1 MYPFLLILFSA
12 ALAAGLTIGLVSLNQ
27 NELILLTIN
36 GTESE
41 KSYAK
46 RVLPLLEDYHTLIV
60 SLVWTVYL
68 NFVSLYPS
76 NMWCMCNQLCS
87 VMHYISFYST
97 QSQMRLYQY
106 SYLASFTS
114 TMQFWLVTIWCLQI
128 HHFIILHQL

>member
-60 SLVWTVYL
+60 SLV
-68 NFVSLYPS
+68 
-76 NMWCMCNQLCS
+76 
-87 VMHYISFYST
+87 
-97 QSQMRLYQY
+97 
-106 SYLASFTS
+106 
-114 TMQFWLVTIWCLQI
+114 
-128 HHFIILHQL
+128 

>member
-1 MYPFLLILFSA
+1 LFSA

-60 SLVWTVYL
+60 SLV
-68 NFVSLYPS
+68 
-76 NMWCMCNQLCS
+76 
-87 VMHYISFYST
+87 
-97 QSQMRLYQY
+97 
-106 SYLASFTS
+106 
-114 TMQFWLVTIWCLQI
+114 
-128 HHFIILHQL
+128 